1 MDFDGRVHWNNIARV
16 LGEGAPSPQFLGL
29 YQHEARKER
38 LGTKNTVVS
47 FLK

>member
-1 MDFDGRVHWNNIARV
+1 V

-38 LGTKNTVVS
+38 LGTIIPL
-47 FLK
+47 FLFSNKKGSNKKVEHVY